1 MLCPRATRI
10 FYLSN
15 VAIANSLIL
24 DIEHR
29 EVVKYRIWKL
39 KRSLEVRVLKFIKC
53 KALIYIFIK
62 IRKKEDET
70 NLLN

>member
-10 FYLSN
+10 VYLSN

-29 EVVKYRIWKL
+29 EVVKYRIVEEKS
-39 KRSLEVRVLKFIKC
+39 RSQSFKVYKMQS
-53 KALIYIFIK
+53 
-62 IRKKEDET
+62 T
-70 NLLN
+70 NLHFHKN